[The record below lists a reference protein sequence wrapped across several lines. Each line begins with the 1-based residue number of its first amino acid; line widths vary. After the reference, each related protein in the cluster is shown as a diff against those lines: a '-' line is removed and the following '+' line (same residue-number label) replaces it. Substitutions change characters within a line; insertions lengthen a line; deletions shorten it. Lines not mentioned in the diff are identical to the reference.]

1 MGDLGNFRHALACK
15 VIEVYIAQKRPEC
28 SSVMTGTV
36 IQNLLIGRQC
46 IDFLHAFQSLS
57 PV

>member
-15 VIEVYIAQKRPEC
+15 VIEVYIAQKRPQC

-46 IDFLHAFQSLS
+46 IDFLHSFQQYD
-57 PV
+57 